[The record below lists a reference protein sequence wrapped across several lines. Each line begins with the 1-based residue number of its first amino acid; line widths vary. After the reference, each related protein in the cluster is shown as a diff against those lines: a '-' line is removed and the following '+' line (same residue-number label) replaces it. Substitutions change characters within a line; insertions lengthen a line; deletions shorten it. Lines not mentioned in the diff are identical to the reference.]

1 MLMYLNRMNAS
12 ANTGTAALKPFF
24 TLVIFIGVLIGL
36 YYLYNWLYGSQEIQ
50 SDVDLVPAGKPL
62 DFSKSTGTNPSIA
75 QYDINGIQDGG
86 QYSMTFW
93 VYISKTSGFTSGN
106 GTIPKLAHFIDI
118 SNDRFNTTAASK
130 GKTLIFVG
138 MNPQD
143 GSLIVRQNAADD
155 VGIDNAASKIS
166 SISYPLTDLINNY
179 NATNSTYTTD
189 DRCDILNGIEYQRW
203 VMIGVVANSRTL
215 DVYIDGKLARS
226 CVYKAPFGV
235 DASGSPNIKATIGNN
250 EAGKLNGFMSSGK
263 FYNYA
268 VTPDKMWSKYMAG
281 PKGEFSF
288 SSFFNTMFSTE
299 FTVNTSDAPK

>member
-1 MLMYLNRMNAS
+1 MNAS

-24 TLVIFIGVLIGL
+24 NFAIFIGVLIGL
-36 YYLYNWLYGSQEIQ
+36 YYLYNWLYGSQGIQ
-50 SDVDLVPAGKPL
+50 SDVDLVPAGTPL
-62 DFSKSTGTNPSIA
+62 DFAKPILAPADGQKAVA
-75 QYDINGIQDGG
+75 QYQITGIQDGG

-93 VYISKTSGFTSGN
+93 VYISKTSGFSAADNTK
-106 GTIPKLAHFIDI
+106 KLAHFIDI

-138 MNPQD
+138 MNPQN
-143 GSLIVRQNAADD
+143 GSLIVRQNNTGD
-155 VGIDNAASKIS
+155 IDINNSKPTS
-166 SISYPLTDLINNY
+166 TDLSFSLGSLIDGYSITNN
-179 NATNSTYTTD
+179 TYTTD

-226 CVYKAPFGV
+226 CVYKTPFGL
-235 DASGSPNIKATIGNN
+235 DAAGAPNIMATIGNN
-250 EAGKLNGFMSSGK
+250 VSGNLNGFMASAK

-299 FTVNTSDAPK
+299 FTVNKTATP